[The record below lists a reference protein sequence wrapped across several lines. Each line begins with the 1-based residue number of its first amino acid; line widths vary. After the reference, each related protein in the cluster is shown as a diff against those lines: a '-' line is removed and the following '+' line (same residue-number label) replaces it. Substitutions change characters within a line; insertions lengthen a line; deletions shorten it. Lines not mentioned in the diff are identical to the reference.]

1 MLLLSVSVC
10 RYAVRFRLSVYAS
23 IIWPTAEHTCSIK
36 WISYRWCFLP
46 DRTSPSESTFVWLR
60 YSCGSGNC
68 IFDHI
73 LHQSPVFIGHG
84 LCCRTFWSR
93 SWRMRWAIPPV
104 TSQHRQACKT
114 LERANATGPDRQKPE
129 NQKGPAVVAV
139 AGPWPLHSE
148 RLWGSGNTNCLA
160 HPGQF
165 QCFFLSNTV
174 KSQVLQILH
183 MLKTCTS
190 LTRLGY
196 QISWRFVQGT
206 GTLGCTRWLGI
217 CLGSASFFA

>member
-1 MLLLSVSVC
+1 MLSAWQDFTIGV
-10 RYAVRFRLSVYAS
+10 YFRLAE
-23 IIWPTAEHTCSIK
+23 IFLWFRKLQIW
-36 WISYRWCFLP
+36 
-46 DRTSPSESTFVWLR
+46 
-60 YSCGSGNC
+60 
-68 IFDHI
+68 HI

-93 SWRMRWAIPPV
+93 SWRMRWTIPPV

-183 MLKTCTS
+183 MLKHTP
-190 LTRLGY
+190 
-196 QISWRFVQGT
+196 V
-206 GTLGCTRWLGI
+206 WLGLAI
-217 CLGSASFFA
+217 KSHGDSCRELALWDARVGLVFVLAPPASLPSILNSVRVSCGLSGGDSAPPRQTPRIEPAC